1 MKKKNRTMREQLRG
15 EFYRNN
21 KTVMCLAA
29 IGSVLSG
36 TMGVIASWIVKLFID
51 TASGAEGASPLGRL
65 VCFSAGFLIF
75 SLAANT
81 LDVFAQSK
89 FVKRALVQYKRFA
102 FGKLTEKSISAFRDE
117 DSSAYL
123 SALTNDVAS
132 IENDMLSQ
140 QFNLISRTVT
150 FTAAIVLML
159 CSSVQMTL
167 IAAAGMLLPVIS
179 SVIVGSR
186 LKTAEQRVSDSN
198 KDFTGVLSDCLNGFA
213 TMKSFRAEKA
223 ITQLFSGI
231 SESLESDKCTKSRLR
246 ASMYRMGIVTGM
258 FSQFLVFVAGT
269 YIVLTK
275 HTITA
280 GTVMMF
286 LNLMG
291 NLIYPMTELPALIAS
306 RRAAAA
312 LADKL
317 ADALEKNAQHGGCE
331 KLGPLENGIKLD
343 NVSFGYDEDREV
355 LHGITAE
362 FEAGK
367 AYAVVGGSG
376 SGKSTLLEL
385 LMAGGSGY
393 SGKIL
398 FDGREL
404 STADPGSV
412 YDLISVIQQKV
423 FVFNASIKDNI
434 TMFGDFARDTFENA
448 VKCAHLD
455 KLIKQSG
462 EGYLCGRDGCSLSG
476 GEKQRISIARSLLKN
491 SSVLL
496 ADEATAALDPQ
507 TAYQV
512 SGEIL
517 DLKGITRIVVT
528 HSLEKAL
535 LRRYDG
541 ILVMKDGRIAEHGS
555 FDELMQKKGYFY
567 ALYTVEQ

>member
-1 MKKKNRTMREQLRG
+1 MKNKTMREQLRG

-21 KTVMCLAA
+21 KAVMCLAA
-29 IGSVLSG
+29 VGSILSG
-36 TMGVIASWIVKLFID
+36 TLGVIASWIVKLFID
-51 TASGAEGASPLGRL
+51 TASGADGAVPLGRL
-65 VCFSAGFLIF
+65 IWFSSGFVIF
-75 SLAANT
+75 ALAANI
-81 LDVFAQSK
+81 LDVFSQAK
-89 FVKRALVQYKRFA
+89 FVKRALVQYKEFA
-102 FGKLTEKSISAFRDE
+102 FGKLSEKSISAFRDE
-117 DSSAYL
+117 DPSAYL
-123 SALTNDVAS
+123 SALTNDISS
-132 IENDMLSQ
+132 IENDMLIQ

-150 FTAAIVLML
+150 FIAAIILML
-159 CSSVQMTL
+159 YSSVQMTL
-167 IAAAGMLLPVIS
+167 IAAAGMMLPVIS

-186 LKTAEQRVSDSN
+186 LKSAEQRVSESN
-198 KDFTGVLSDCLNGFA
+198 KDFTGVLNDCLNGFA

-223 ITQLFSGI
+223 ITRLFSG
-231 SESLESDKCTKSRLR
+231 SCESLEKDKCTRIRLKT
-246 ASMYRMGIVTGM
+246 SMYRIGIVAGM

-306 RRAAAA
+306 RKAAAA
-312 LADKL
+312 LTDKL
-317 ADALEKNAQHGGCE
+317 ADALEKNTPSSGSE
-331 KLGPLENGIKLD
+331 KLGPLKRGIKLD
-343 NVSFGYDEDREV
+343 NVSFGYDADKEV
-355 LHGITAE
+355 LHDISVE

-385 LMAGGSGY
+385 LMAGGNGY

-404 STADPGSV
+404 STAEAGSV

-434 TMFGDFARDTFENA
+434 TMFGDFARETFENA
-448 VKCAHLD
+448 VKSAHLD

-462 EGYLCGRDGCSLSG
+462 EGHLCGRDGSSLSG
-476 GEKQRISIARSLLKN
+476 GEKQRISIARSLLKK

-496 ADEATAALDPQ
+496 ADEATAALDPK

-541 ILVMKDGRIAEHGS
+541 ILVMKDGRIAEQGS

>member
-1 MKKKNRTMREQLRG
+1 
-15 EFYRNN
+15 
-21 KTVMCLAA
+21 
-29 IGSVLSG
+29 
-36 TMGVIASWIVKLFID
+36 
-51 TASGAEGASPLGRL
+51 
-65 VCFSAGFLIF
+65 
-75 SLAANT
+75 
-81 LDVFAQSK
+81 
-89 FVKRALVQYKRFA
+89 
-102 FGKLTEKSISAFRDE
+102 
-117 DSSAYL
+117 
-123 SALTNDVAS
+123 
-132 IENDMLSQ
+132 
-140 QFNLISRTVT
+140 
-150 FTAAIVLML
+150 
-159 CSSVQMTL
+159 
-167 IAAAGMLLPVIS
+167 
-179 SVIVGSR
+179 
-186 LKTAEQRVSDSN
+186 
-198 KDFTGVLSDCLNGFA
+198 
-213 TMKSFRAEKA
+213 
-223 ITQLFSGI
+223 
-231 SESLESDKCTKSRLR
+231 
-246 ASMYRMGIVTGM
+246 MYRMGIVTGM

-317 ADALEKNAQHGGCE
+317 ADALEKNAQCGGNE

-434 TMFGDFARDTFENA
+434 TMFGDFARETFENA